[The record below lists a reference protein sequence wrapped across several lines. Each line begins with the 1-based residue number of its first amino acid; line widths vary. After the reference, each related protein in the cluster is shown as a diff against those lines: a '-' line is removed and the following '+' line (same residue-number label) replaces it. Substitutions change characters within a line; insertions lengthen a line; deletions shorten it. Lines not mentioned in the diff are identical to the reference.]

1 VAKRCSV
8 IQRMTR
14 RQKVPVRKLKLINGT
29 DHQGIFHRVRNKTVY
44 SYFVSQFIR
53 LSVCLSVRPSIP
65 LPNFLQSLLFPPLR
79 RSLFVNSFFLNFSI
93 RTYLSLSNLPHSS
106 PPVFPSFRPFFFFV
120 NLSLH
125 HSSVNQSVSQSLSQ
139 LLCLSVRSSL
149 LLSSFYFFALV
160 CLSIHPPFTRP
171 SVRPSVRQ
179 SVSVR
184 PIVLTSLSSTLPSL
198 ALSSVC
204 QPFPLYSSVRPS
216 VSKSVCLSQSLSVRS
231 SLLLSSVLPR
241 VTLSPVCHPP
251 LISFPRPS
259 DSLSFKQ
266 TYSYFERHI
275 CRPSDAIL
283 QVQ

>member
-29 DHQGIFHRVRNKTVY
+29 DHLGIFHRVRNKTVY

-53 LSVCLSVRPSIP
+53 LSVCLSVCLSVRPSIP

-79 RSLFVNSFFLNFSI
+79 RSLFVNSFFLHFSI

-139 LLCLSVRSSL
+139 LLCLSVQSSL
-149 LLSSFYFFALV
+149 LLSSFYF
-160 CLSIHPPFTRP
+160 
-171 SVRPSVRQ
+171 
-179 SVSVR
+179 
-184 PIVLTSLSSTLPSL
+184 
-198 ALSSVC
+198 
-204 QPFPLYSSVRPS
+204 
-216 VSKSVCLSQSLSVRS
+216 
-231 SLLLSSVLPR
+231 LL
-241 VTLSPVCHPP
+241 
-251 LISFPRPS
+251 
-259 DSLSFKQ
+259 
-266 TYSYFERHI
+266 
-275 CRPSDAIL
+275 
-283 QVQ
+283 